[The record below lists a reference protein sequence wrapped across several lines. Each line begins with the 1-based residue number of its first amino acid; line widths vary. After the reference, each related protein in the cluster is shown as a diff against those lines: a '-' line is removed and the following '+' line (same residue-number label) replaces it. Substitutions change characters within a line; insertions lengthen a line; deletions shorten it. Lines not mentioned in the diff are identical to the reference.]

1 MEFTTSL
8 VNDVECAKQGD
19 AAAFERLIKQTQ
31 GMVSSIA
38 LAIVKDFDES
48 EDIAQ
53 QVFIATWGNLNS
65 LKNNHSFLP
74 WIRQTTRYTA
84 FNAIRTKKTTVNNSD
99 DESEQLLLKLCN
111 GELMHDEKLVIQEQ
125 NKLLNLFLDKLPDDS
140 RDVVLLY
147 YREVQ
152 SAQHV
157 AQLLDISTDN
167 VRQKL
172 SRARRIL
179 KQGLLS
185 SFGKVIFSTAPSAAF
200 TAIVM
205 ASVSH
210 STPAA
215 AATTAHIVTTGKSGF
230 YSKLAALFSGAML
243 GASLGA
249 LATYFSTKP
258 ALKRM
263 KTNLDKQQLIKH
275 RNQTMTWI
283 VFSGLLLALA
293 YEYGSTTSIIST
305 YLIFAIGL
313 YYFNK
318 RISIHIITS
327 LYSAPNLSAKEA
339 KRKRFEQKCGN
350 WGLIIGVSTGF
361 IALIIGLINNG
372 QLTF

>member
-1 MEFTTSL
+1 MAFITNLETD
-8 VNDVECAKQGD
+8 VNSAKKGD
-19 AAAFERLIKQTQ
+19 IAAFERLIKKTQ
-31 GMVSSIA
+31 NMVSSIA
-38 LAIVKDFDES
+38 LAIIKDFDES
-48 EDIAQ
+48 EDITQ
-53 QVFIATWGNLNS
+53 QVFIATWGNLSS
-65 LKNNHSFLP
+65 LKNDHSFLP
-74 WIRQTTRYTA
+74 WLRQTTRYKA
-84 FNAIRTKKTTVNNSD
+84 FNAMRAKKARVNLSD

-111 GELMHDEKLVIQEQ
+111 SELMHDEQLVIQEQ
-125 NKLLNLFLDKLPDDS
+125 NKILNLLLNKLPDDS
-140 RDVVLLY
+140 RDIVLLY
-147 YREVQ
+147 YREEQ
-152 SAQHV
+152 SAKHV
-157 AQLLDISTDN
+157 AQLLEISVEN

-179 KQGLLS
+179 KQELLS
-185 SFGKVIFSTAPSAAF
+185 SFGKVVFSTAPSATF
-200 TAIVM
+200 TAMVM

-210 STPAA
+210 STPVA

-230 YSKLAALFSGAML
+230 YSKLATLFSGAML

-263 KTNLDKQQLIKH
+263 KTDLDKQQLIKH

-293 YEYGSTTSIIST
+293 YEYGSTTSIINT
-305 YLIFAIGL
+305 YLIFALGL

-339 KRKRFEQKCGN
+339 KRKSFEQKCGN
-350 WGLIIGVSTGF
+350 LGLIIGVSTGF

-372 QLTF
+372 